1 MFQLSPKSGSNKM
14 KQNRDSS
21 ENLKK
26 SFNKIHSKLQI
37 EIFSKMAKKELKIVI
52 QREKVD
58 FGPETTLTWFRLVNA
73 SRKKLSELGSYEQ
86 F

>member
-37 EIFSKMAKKELKIVI
+37 EIFSKMAKKKSSNIDSEGKIG
-52 QREKVD
+52 D
-58 FGPETTLTWFRLVNA
+58 FE
-73 SRKKLSELGSYEQ
+73 
-86 F
+86 

>member
-1 MFQLSPKSGSNKM
+1 M
-14 KQNRDSS
+14 KS
-21 ENLKK
+21 ENRVP
-26 SFNKIHSKLQI
+26 NKTRKA
-37 EIFSKMAKKELKIVI
+37 IFSKMAKKELKIVI